1 MFDNVSHFILSS
13 QLFYL
18 LQINVVVPTTMFVEV
33 VSSLMTHQ
41 QVSVRK
47 KSVDLLAVKLQQI
60 SAKDLQKKEVNVTP
74 ACKCKCTA
82 CAQH

>member
-1 MFDNVSHFILSS
+1 
-13 QLFYL
+13 
-18 LQINVVVPTTMFVEV
+18 MFVEV

-60 SAKDLQKKEVNVTP
+60 SAKDLQKKEVN
-74 ACKCKCTA
+74 
-82 CAQH
+82 